1 MVSFPRSLPSFIP
14 LHGCSILPV
23 CSGLH
28 AVIQSPREDRIPGGR
43 CDWQQVGGCGRLQP
57 FSTGRGCLG
66 LCEDQGWCGH
76 QEQETRVPGSGPH
89 SRRGGPS
96 PGYLGAQDI
105 EASGLSGPTPPP
117 FPEEVGV
124 VRVPKVK
131 EGVSVASSPL
141 LPFCILRGPQSP
153 ASFPPPNCHC
163 KPEGNPKPHV
173 HRRSL
178 SQQEGVGEPR
188 APSAARSGSRSQW
201 SALFI
206 HGNFHSGAFRVGPTC
221 GSDSSTGSE
230 LRILRASVSQP

>member
-1 MVSFPRSLPSFIP
+1 MRLS
-14 LHGCSILPV
+14 
-23 CSGLH
+23 
-28 AVIQSPREDRIPGGR
+28 SPRGRIGYPAGAVTGSR
-43 CDWQQVGGCGRLQP
+43 WVAVGGSNP
-57 FSTGRGCLG
+57 FP
-66 LCEDQGWCGH
+66 QGEAAWASAK
-76 QEQETRVPGSGPH
+76 TRAGVGTRNRKPECQGPALIPAGAALH
-89 SRRGGPS
+89 LATWGPR
-96 PGYLGAQDI
+96 DI